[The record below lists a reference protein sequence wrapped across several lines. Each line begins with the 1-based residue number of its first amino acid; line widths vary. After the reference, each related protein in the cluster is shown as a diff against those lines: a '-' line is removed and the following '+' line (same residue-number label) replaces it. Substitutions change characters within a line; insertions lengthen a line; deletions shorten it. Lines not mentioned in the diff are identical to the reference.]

1 MSLTESQRTLT
12 WQGENENSTVS
23 DFLSCGVLNC
33 FAQVCSKLSK
43 KARQPFQLKL
53 IVKYDSTIDS
63 ENYGG
68 KMGGGGG
75 GLQSETSF
83 WINFQLKLS
92 KEKNNFEGVVFWK
105 LRFNF
110 HKFKIHIVNQGM
122 KI

>member
-1 MSLTESQRTLT
+1 MRTVRLAT
-12 WQGENENSTVS
+12 FSVVGSSTVS
-23 DFLSCGVLNC
+23 L
-33 FAQVCSKLSK
+33 
-43 KARQPFQLKL
+43 RQPFQLKL
-53 IVKYDSTIDS
+53 IVKYDSTTDS

-92 KEKNNFEGVVFWK
+92 KEKNHLDGLVFLK

-110 HKFKIHIVNQGM
+110 DQFRIHIVY
-122 KI
+122 